1 ARMRSTQHAPL
12 CRSGVAGHSCATPN
26 LENRMTLRRCFT
38 LLLCCLQVSCIGSP
52 TGVEPLPRTG
62 DVLRVLFIGNS
73 LTYVNTLPAI
83 VEALADSAKVKPLSW
98 KMVAYPDYN
107 LEDHWARP
115 EARNAI
121 REGGW
126 DVVVLQ
132 QGPSSTIANR
142 AQLIASTRLINEEI
156 RRVGGRA
163 GLYAVWPQ
171 SVNLFSLE
179 ASAESYRLAADS
191 VDGRLFPVSLAWK
204 AAWAREPNAPLY
216 SDGLHASVAGSYLAA
231 LVIFQ
236 QLYQRSS
243 VVGLPARLTL
253 RLSGSPRVDL
263 DARLAG
269 VLQQAA
275 QDVSA
280 LGR

>member
-1 ARMRSTQHAPL
+1 
-12 CRSGVAGHSCATPN
+12 
-26 LENRMTLRRCFT
+26 MTLRRCFT

-52 TGVEPLPRTG
+52 TGVEQLPPRTG

-98 KMVAYPDYN
+98 KMVAFPDYN
-107 LEDHWARP
+107 LEDHWDRPDAR
-115 EARNAI
+115 AAI

-132 QGPSSTIANR
+132 QGPSSTLPNR

-156 RRVGGRA
+156 RRINGRA

-171 SVNLFSLE
+171 SVNLFTLE

-191 VDGRLFPVSLAWK
+191 VAGQLFLVSLAWK

-216 SDGLHASVAGSYLAA
+216 SPDGLHSSVAGSYLAA

-236 QLYQRSS
+236 QLYQRTT
-243 VVGLPARLTL
+243 VGLPARLTL
-253 RLSGSPRVDL
+253 RLTGSPRVEL
-263 DARLAG
+263 DTRLAA

-280 LGR
+280 HGR